1 MVGIRYSKFRKEIMN
16 RVLKPIDRHLMATLT
31 EEIRLGVKEI
41 KKSRGIARRAIRKN
55 LFSYRLAASKGMSV
69 QDSDKRINDILAT
82 HDQILSNSLALLLKV
97 CEQSVQLADTVDLAS
112 FDRDNLEER
121 YFTDGYLQ
129 CFRDMYRKLK
139 GVEILL

>member
-1 MVGIRYSKFRKEIMN
+1 MN
-16 RVLKPIDRHLMATLT
+16 RVLKPIDRHLMAKLT